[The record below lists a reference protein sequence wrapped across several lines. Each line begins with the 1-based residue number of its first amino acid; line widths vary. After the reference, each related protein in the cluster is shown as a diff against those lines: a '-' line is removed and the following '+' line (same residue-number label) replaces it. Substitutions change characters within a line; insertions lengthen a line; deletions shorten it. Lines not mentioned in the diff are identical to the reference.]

1 MCHLFVV
8 SYFILC
14 QVCFVCSDLVSFIIL
29 VITIELKCVMYLS
42 FLLFGAGSRIH
53 SGGNKNA
60 DDEGR
65 KTLAR
70 FDHA

>member
-8 SYFILC
+8 SYFIFC
-14 QVCFVCSDLVSFIIL
+14 QVFFVCSDLVSFIIL
-29 VITIELKCVMYLS
+29 VITIELTCVMYLWFF
-42 FLLFGAGSRIH
+42 FLGAGGRIH

-60 DDEGR
+60 DDAVR
-65 KTLAR
+65 KALAR